1 MSPSPT
7 ADEELQSLRAQLD
20 DIEGIETSAG
30 RPGTAA
36 EGGFQGHVAM
46 RVDGQA
52 AVERL
57 LARLGDPFWAVFHVG
72 EQKCELGFRV
82 EVTTS
87 QDALRYDLRF
97 WGCPE
102 PPSNRPSKQRR
113 PSEPPFSPNARC
125 VLGRRHPRQFVP
137 EPRE

>member
-46 RVDGQA
+46 RADGQA

-102 PPSNRPSKQRR
+102 WGLHRIRRFLARRVAGDADRDTFPSL
-113 PSEPPFSPNARC
+113 EPPEQAASA
-125 VLGRRHPRQFVP
+125 Q
-137 EPRE
+137 